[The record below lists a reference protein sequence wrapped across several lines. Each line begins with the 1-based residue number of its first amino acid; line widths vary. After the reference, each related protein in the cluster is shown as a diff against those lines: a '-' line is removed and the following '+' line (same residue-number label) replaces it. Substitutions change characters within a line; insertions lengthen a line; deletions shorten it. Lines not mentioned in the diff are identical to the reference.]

1 MKLENSLETGIHQIM
16 MAAETAMSAVR
27 KGRYDAAKG
36 QIEDIQFHAFALLS
50 ELDANIKGKLIKF
63 KSLQLLVSRD
73 STGFMHVYTDE
84 GVEITDMLLPTTLD
98 SIYQTYISTFNH

>member
-1 MKLENSLETGIHQIM
+1 M
-16 MAAETAMSAVR
+16 MASDVALSAIR
-27 KGRYDAAKG
+27 TGRFDLAK
-36 QIEDIQFHAFALLS
+36 IKIADIQFHAFALLS
-50 ELDANIKGKLIKF
+50 ELDANIKGRLIKF
-63 KSLQLLVSRD
+63 NSLQLLVSRD

>member
-1 MKLENSLETGIHQIM
+1 MIM
-16 MAAETAMSAVR
+16 MASDVALSAVR
-27 KGRYDAAKG
+27 TGRYDLAKVKLA
-36 QIEDIQFHAFALLS
+36 DIQFHSYALLN